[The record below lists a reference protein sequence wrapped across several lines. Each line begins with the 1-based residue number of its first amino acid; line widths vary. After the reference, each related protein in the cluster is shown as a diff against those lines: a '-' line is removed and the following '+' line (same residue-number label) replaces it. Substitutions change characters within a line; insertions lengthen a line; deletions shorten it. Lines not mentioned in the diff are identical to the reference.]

1 MKTSFITLLLFYFA
15 FSQNNPNDFHYKKD
29 KIYQLM
35 ELDSMPVF
43 EGGYDSLLSYIDKCF
58 VFPEIYAD
66 ASIQGQVICKFVIT
80 EDGNIID
87 VKVLQGID
95 KKLDEEVMRVLNSMP
110 QWIPGKKNGQ
120 AVKTEY
126 FLPIYCRI
134 K

>member
-95 KKLDEEVMRVLNSMP
+95 KSFRQAYRISFGQSFRPAFSVEAGRY
-110 QWIPGKKNGQ
+110 IGNG
-120 AVKTEY
+120 
-126 FLPIYCRI
+126 C
-134 K
+134 